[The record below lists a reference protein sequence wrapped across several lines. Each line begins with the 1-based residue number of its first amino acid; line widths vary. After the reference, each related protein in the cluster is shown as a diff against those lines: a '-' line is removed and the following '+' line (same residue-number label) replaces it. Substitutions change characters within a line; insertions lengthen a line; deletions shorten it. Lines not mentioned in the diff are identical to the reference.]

1 MDTSKLLPASI
12 KKIGGTFWGFVNES
26 GDFVIEPQ
34 YDYVF
39 DFQDNGLA
47 RVEKNGLYGLID
59 LQGNYI
65 VQPRYR
71 WIEPFSEGR
80 AAVQTVNEKL
90 PSYKLIDETGKG
102 ITKKYYNYIGSF
114 YDGRAVFQQNHLY
127 GYLTRNGREV
137 IPPIYTSA
145 EHFSNGKAIVKLSDN
160 YYYLLDENGKTL
172 QKYPYPYIGKLS
184 EGLIA
189 FSEQE
194 WFDDERKIGYLNEAG
209 EVVIK
214 PQYKYA
220 NEFMDERA
228 VIGMSDNFRQNG
240 DEGVIDPKG
249 KIIIQPKYN
258 DVKLLGEDR
267 FAVGKAT
274 NEENPS
280 YGSVYALATTKGN
293 FLTDFV
299 FDNLEVFKDGKAS
312 ATVKGNTFF
321 IDLDGKRLKNLP
333 TVEGSG
339 TLSLE
344 DNIIT
349 ANMDHRVY
357 YYHENGS
364 VIYQQNKIISINEQI
379 QIIEEKYKPNV
390 NFFVYYPRI
399 VGIQNKQVQK
409 KTNQELKRL
418 SNLQKISP
426 NEALSYVYEGDFVI
440 ESLIKDLLTMQ
451 FTGYEYHF
459 GAAHGTG
466 IQNFVTLNVKN
477 GEFYELQELFKPQ
490 IDFITKI
497 SDIIKE
503 QMLKEPEKYFSID
516 LYKGIKPNQNFTV
529 TEDTLTIYFDSGEI
543 AAYAVG
549 FPKFTIPFSEI
560 MELINEEGELWKAL
574 H

>member
-39 DFQDNGLA
+39 DFQENGLA

-102 ITKKYYNYIGSF
+102 ITKKYYNFIGSF
-114 YDGRAVFQQNHLY
+114 YDGRAVFQQDHLY

-145 EHFSNGKAIVKLSDN
+145 EHFSDGKAIVKLSDN
-160 YYYLLDENGKTL
+160 YYYLLDVNGKTL

-184 EGLIA
+184 EGLIV

-194 WFDDERKIGYLNEAG
+194 WFDDERKIGYMNEAG
-209 EVVIK
+209 KVVIK

-220 NEFMDERA
+220 NEFMNGRA
-228 VIGMSDNFRQNG
+228 VIGMSDNFRQNS

-267 FAVGKAT
+267 IAVGKAS
-274 NEENPS
+274 NEENPY

-299 FDNLEVFKDGKAS
+299 FDNIEVFKDGKAS
-312 ATVKGNTFF
+312 ATIKGNTFF
-321 IDLDGKRLKNLP
+321 IDLVGKRLKNLP

-339 TLSLE
+339 TLALE

-364 VIYQQNKIISINEQI
+364 VIYQQHKIIPINEQI

-426 NEALSYVYEGDFVI
+426 NEALSYVYEGDFII

-490 IDFITKI
+490 SDFITKL
-497 SDIIKE
+497 SDMIKE

-560 MELINEEGELWKAL
+560 MELINEEGELWQAL